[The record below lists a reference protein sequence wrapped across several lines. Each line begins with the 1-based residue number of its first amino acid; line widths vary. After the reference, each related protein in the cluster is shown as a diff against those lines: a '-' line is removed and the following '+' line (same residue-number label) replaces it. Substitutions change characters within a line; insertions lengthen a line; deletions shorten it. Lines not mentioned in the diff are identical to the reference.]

1 MPRRGGKAGLN
12 ASLSKSGTVVTAQR
26 GGGAEKSNKKAGESR
41 SPETLEG
48 RKLPSVTDPTH
59 FKPTLFLVH
68 RWEVCTSALWGYLW
82 EKESFGAVYKSIM
95 PVLERQTV
103 R

>member
-1 MPRRGGKAGLN
+1 MK
-12 ASLSKSGTVVTAQR
+12 
-26 GGGAEKSNKKAGESR
+26 GGGAEKLNEKAGESR

-59 FKPTLFLVH
+59 FKPTLVLVP

-82 EKESFGAVYKSIM
+82 EKESFGAVYKSMM